1 MAAKKK
7 LNKSKSAS
15 FLPSF
20 PKFKRVQAIVGIAAV
35 AGIGAYYI
43 LSSIAGGPNAVPS
56 ASNSIVLEYVA
67 AHDHGVNTDS
77 LPEFH
82 SEPAILYGN
91 GLLLCG
97 VGHGKSANTNELTST
112 TLTSAQIASLLSSVS
127 DTGIFK
133 LPAVNTVDDFAVDS
147 SEESI
152 AVNYLSGAKK
162 TAYFA
167 GPKPAALLKAEE
179 IITAKCASVNKAYDP
194 EGVVVTSRK
203 VDSPSTDL
211 VTIDGS
217 GIDLTSSAEPKAVEL
232 HGLQASNAKNKFSNN
247 SKAKISLDGTAVEA
261 TLQPILPL
269 ADPISYRQS
278 PGTALASSYVPM
290 RMYWFRPSDRALY
303 SNYGEYST
311 ISAQIRGFFSAQIYN
326 KVPSASNNGVV
337 VGQQTTAYY
346 HACQANIS
354 CSSDGDMNAYNN
366 ILAEMKARGL
376 VTSGWSTNVASQV
389 PSSRGAGWCYGYG
402 GPIGGVRSASTS
414 FGITFGYG
422 STTGGCDVTNGTL
435 KYWVPSHEYGHTLGL
450 AHTCGEAGSLM
461 DNCSSPAY
469 NAAWT
474 SYFHVNSGQKSDL
487 NINSLGLNNRIQGRV
502 YNGSTGAGIAA
513 SIYTCTGLGNI
524 TTDANGNFDARL
536 GTKAG
541 FCLRV
546 VSGAPSGYKLTTYE
560 NSEHAGA
567 TSYEAQVA
575 GYNCYHNTACS
586 STQQTWDRT
595 IDSGYNFNYTP

>member
-1 MAAKKK
+1 MKKK
-7 LNKSKSAS
+7 LNKTKSAN

-43 LSSIAGGPNAVPS
+43 LSSIAGGPNAVPT
-56 ASNSIVLEYVA
+56 ASNSIVLEYAA

-97 VGHGKSANTNELTST
+97 VGHNKKANSSELTST
-112 TLTSAQIASLLSSVS
+112 ILSSAQISDLLSSVS

-133 LPAVNTVDDFAVDS
+133 LPAINTVDDFAVDS

-167 GPKPAALLKAEE
+167 GSKPAALQKAED

-203 VDSPSTDL
+203 VDSPSAGLDT
-211 VTIDGS
+211 VDGT
-217 GIDLTSSAEPKAVEL
+217 GIDLTSSTEPKSVEL
-232 HGLQASNAKNKFSNN
+232 HGLQAANAKNKFGNR
-247 SKAKISLDGTAVEA
+247 SKARLSHDGTEIEA

-269 ADPISYRQS
+269 AEPIAFRQAA
-278 PGTALASSYVPM
+278 GTALASSYVPM

-303 SNYGEYST
+303 SNYGEYT
-311 ISAQIRGFFSAQIYN
+311 AISAQIRSFYTAQVYN
-326 KVPSASNNGVV
+326 KVPSAANNGVV

-366 ILAEMKARGL
+366 ILTEMKARGL
-376 VTSGWSTNVASQV
+376 VSSGWSTNVASQV
-389 PSSRGAGWCYGYG
+389 PSSRGAGWCYGFG
-402 GPIGGVRSASTS
+402 GPIGGVRAASTS

-422 STTGGCDVTNGTL
+422 STSGGCDVTNGTL

-450 AHTCGEAGSLM
+450 AHTCGEVGYMM
-461 DNCSSPAY
+461 DNC
-469 NAAWT
+469 
-474 SYFHVNSGQKSDL
+474 
-487 NINSLGLNNRIQGRV
+487 
-502 YNGSTGAGIAA
+502 
-513 SIYTCTGLGNI
+513 
-524 TTDANGNFDARL
+524 
-536 GTKAG
+536 
-541 FCLRV
+541 
-546 VSGAPSGYKLTTYE
+546 
-560 NSEHAGA
+560 
-567 TSYEAQVA
+567 
-575 GYNCYHNTACS
+575 
-586 STQQTWDRT
+586 
-595 IDSGYNFNYTP
+595 